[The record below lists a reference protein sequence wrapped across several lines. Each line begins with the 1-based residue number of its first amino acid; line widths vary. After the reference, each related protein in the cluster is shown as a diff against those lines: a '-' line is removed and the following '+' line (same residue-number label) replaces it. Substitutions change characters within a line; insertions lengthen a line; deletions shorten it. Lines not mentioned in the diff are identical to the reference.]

1 MNLAEDFHKHATD
14 CERMAKWTRDAAS
27 KAAWLQLAEKFRR
40 YGENISAQSLAT
52 AHHKPRLNAGEK
64 ALGH

>member
-1 MNLAEDFHKHATD
+1 MNLAEDFHKHAMD

-27 KAAWLQLAEKFRR
+27 KAAWLQLAAKFRR
-40 YGENISAQSLAT
+40 YEENMSAQSLA
-52 AHHKPRLNAGEK
+52 HHRPRRNAGEK